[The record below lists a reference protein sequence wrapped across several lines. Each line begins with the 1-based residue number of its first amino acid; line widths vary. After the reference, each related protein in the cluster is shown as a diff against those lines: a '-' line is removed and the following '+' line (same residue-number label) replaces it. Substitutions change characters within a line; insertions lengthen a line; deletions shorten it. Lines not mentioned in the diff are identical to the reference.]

1 MKILCIED
9 DPEIGQ
15 FLQSSLEQAGHSVD
29 LTLDG
34 QSGLL
39 QAMAGEY
46 QVMIVDRMLPDRDGA
61 EVIRMLR
68 AGDIATPILVLS
80 ALSDVD
86 HRVDGLQAGADDYL
100 VKPFVFSELLAR
112 VEALN
117 RRTQLD
123 AGQQTVTQLSVA
135 DLVMDLPSQQ
145 VTRQG
150 QPLELLAREYNLLRY
165 LMDHAGQ
172 IVTRTMLL
180 EQVWDLH
187 FDPQTN
193 IIDVY
198 ISRLRQKVDKP
209 FSQQLIHTVRGQGY
223 CIREPA

>member
-209 FSQQLIHTVRGQGY
+209 FSQQL
-223 CIREPA
+223 